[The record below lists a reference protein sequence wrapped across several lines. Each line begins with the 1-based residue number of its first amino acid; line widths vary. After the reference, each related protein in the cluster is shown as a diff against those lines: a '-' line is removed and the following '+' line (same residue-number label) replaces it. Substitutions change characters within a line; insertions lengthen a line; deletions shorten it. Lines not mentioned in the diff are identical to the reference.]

1 MCVRHSSL
9 VRKPSLYCADV
20 SLVCGLFMYAMHHLF
35 HLEIQNEF
43 YFEVWNDFAPSMSD
57 KSGGFCTLLRRTS
70 SSCTFWEVLCSNQT
84 PLGGICLVFFVFVF
98 FLSPM
103 PACICCLV
111 VARTPTVN
119 NQEDC
124 WVESQVFFFF
134 LLLNVSDLRNV
145 NNWPF
150 VCGSWCLLETFWM
163 HVNLLRTEVSTGDSF
178 LHLQVEKP
186 ESSPG
191 LTRNVFLTWYV
202 RTDWLLSLS
211 GIFFFP

>member
-9 VRKPSLYCADV
+9 VRKPSLYCEDV

-84 PLGGICLVFFVFVF
+84 PLGGICLVVFFFIFYF

-134 LLLNVSDLRNV
+134 SVAECVWFKKCQQLTFCMWKLVFARNLLNA
-145 NNWPF
+145 
-150 VCGSWCLLETFWM
+150 C
-163 HVNLLRTEVSTGDSF
+163 
-178 LHLQVEKP
+178 
-186 ESSPG
+186 
-191 LTRNVFLTWYV
+191 
-202 RTDWLLSLS
+202 
-211 GIFFFP
+211 